1 MPDKP
6 KRRTT
11 YTKEMRAEAKKQGLG
26 LVTIQTED
34 LDGTVTESQHLAGPL
49 QSRFAHWARAWL
61 FCRDVHRLP
70 DLERRY
76 VEAMGETP

>member
-1 MPDKP
+1 MAKP

-11 YTKEMRAEAKKQGLG
+11 YTKEMRAEAKRLGCG

-34 LDGTVTESQHLAGPL
+34 LDGTVTESQYLVGPL

-61 FCRDVHRLP
+61 FCGDVHRLP
-70 DLERRY
+70 DLEGRFRA
-76 VEAMGETP
+76 AMEETP